1 MNKGFLVTFEGG
13 EGCGKSTQI
22 KLFIKFLEEQKLNFI
37 LSREPGGCVLGE
49 KIRAILLHSKED
61 MSALSEFFLFCA
73 NRAEHVKE
81 VIKPALEEGKIVV
94 IDRYYDSSLA
104 YQGYAGNL
112 DIKKLKDITAFAT
125 DNVVPDLTFLLDI
138 SYEEGFGR
146 KAKDENLKNLDR
158 IEQRDRAYHEKV
170 RQGYLK
176 LAKEEPNRFVVIDA
190 SKSLEEIH
198 EEIIKIFLKRI
209 KK

>member
-146 KAKDENLKNLDR
+146 KANDENLKNLDR

-176 LAKEEPNRFVVIDA
+176 LAKEEQNRFVVIDA

>member
-146 KAKDENLKNLDR
+146 KAQDENLKNLDR

>member
-73 NRAEHVKE
+73 NRTEHVKE

-112 DIKKLKDITAFAT
+112 DIKKLKGITAFAT

>member
-73 NRAEHVKE
+73 NRTEHVKE

>member
-112 DIKKLKDITAFAT
+112 DIKKLKNITAFAT

>member
-73 NRAEHVKE
+73 NRTEHVKE

-146 KAKDENLKNLDR
+146 KANDENLKNLDR

-176 LAKEEPNRFVVIDA
+176 LAKEEQNRFVVIDA

>member
-73 NRAEHVKE
+73 NRTEHVKE

-176 LAKEEPNRFVVIDA
+176 LAKEGPNRFVVIDA

>member
-37 LSREPGGCVLGE
+37 LSREPGVCVLGE

-176 LAKEEPNRFVVIDA
+176 LAKEEPNRIVVIDA

>member
-176 LAKEEPNRFVVIDA
+176 LAKEEQNRFVVIDA

>member
-112 DIKKLKDITAFAT
+112 DIKKLKNITAFAT

-146 KAKDENLKNLDR
+146 KANDENLKNLDR

>member
-112 DIKKLKDITAFAT
+112 DIKKLKNITAFAT

-176 LAKEEPNRFVVIDA
+176 LVKEEPNRFVVIDA

>member
-112 DIKKLKDITAFAT
+112 DIKKLKNITAFAT

-190 SKSLEEIH
+190 SKSLEEIR

>member
-37 LSREPGGCVLGE
+37 LSREPGVCVPGE
-49 KIRAILLHSKED
+49 KMRAILLHPKED

>member
-176 LAKEEPNRFVVIDA
+176 LTKEEPNRFVVIDA

>member
-104 YQGYAGNL
+104 YQGYAGHL
-112 DIKKLKDITAFAT
+112 DIKKLKNITAFAT

>member
-112 DIKKLKDITAFAT
+112 DIKKLKNITAFAT

-158 IEQRDRAYHEKV
+158 IEQRDRAYHVKV

>member
-176 LAKEEPNRFVVIDA
+176 LVKEEPNRFVVIDA

>member
-1 MNKGFLVTFEGG
+1 MNKGFFFFFEGG

-112 DIKKLKDITAFAT
+112 DIKKLKNITAFAT

-198 EEIIKIFLKRI
+198 EEITKIFLK
-209 KK
+209 KKKK

>member
-198 EEIIKIFLKRI
+198 EEIIKIFK
-209 KK
+209 

>member
-146 KAKDENLKNLDR
+146 KANDENLKNLDR

>member
-112 DIKKLKDITAFAT
+112 DIK
-125 DNVVPDLTFLLDI
+125 
-138 SYEEGFGR
+138 
-146 KAKDENLKNLDR
+146 NLQQTMLCQ
-158 IEQRDRAYHEKV
+158 I
-170 RQGYLK
+170 
-176 LAKEEPNRFVVIDA
+176 
-190 SKSLEEIH
+190 
-198 EEIIKIFLKRI
+198 
-209 KK
+209 

>member
-112 DIKKLKDITAFAT
+112 DIKKLKNITAFAT

-176 LAKEEPNRFVVIDA
+176 LAKEEQNRFVVIDA

>member
-1 MNKGFLVTFEGG
+1 M
-13 EGCGKSTQI
+13 
-22 KLFIKFLEEQKLNFI
+22 
-37 LSREPGGCVLGE
+37 
-49 KIRAILLHSKED
+49 
-61 MSALSEFFLFCA
+61 
-73 NRAEHVKE
+73 
-81 VIKPALEEGKIVV
+81 
-94 IDRYYDSSLA
+94 
-104 YQGYAGNL
+104 
-112 DIKKLKDITAFAT
+112 
-125 DNVVPDLTFLLDI
+125 PDLTFLLDI